1 MKEGKGWREPQRSEP
16 NPLAQNQGF
25 VIPPAPA
32 PAGRQSF
39 LTVQFGLSGHGAYVR
54 GAVVVW
60 GENEACQTLPERTTT
75 TACIII
81 KMFVLVLTT
90 CQARGSTSI
99 PRGRQTQFPVV
110 T

>member
-1 MKEGKGWREPQRSEP
+1 M
-16 NPLAQNQGF
+16 
-25 VIPPAPA
+25 
-32 PAGRQSF
+32 
-39 LTVQFGLSGHGAYVR
+39 R

-99 PRGRQTQFPVV
+99 PGEDKLNSPWLRNGASAV
-110 T
+110 TAPILWMRKLRHKRLENLPKVAQ